1 MAKKRLEKP
10 RREVTKRQLSQWQ
23 RQKRRQRFILGL
35 GISVILAV
43 VGIVSA
49 GVYFGWYLTE
59 YKPLQEIVI
68 EVNDTRFDMDYY
80 VEALKFH
87 AAGAPSYQIEFLLAP
102 IAENI
107 QQNELIKQ
115 GALELGISIADDK
128 VSEELKGSDLPN
140 NQAVRDI
147 LRIQLLLTELREAYF
162 EPSVPLTAPQ
172 RHIMAMFLESQ
183 SQADEVFARLEA
195 GEDFA
200 QLAGELSLDSLTRE
214 NNGDLGW
221 RPQGILSELLNTSV
235 LSTYIFSSQ
244 VGVLSPPIYDEGK
257 AKGGLGYWLIEVL
270 ERREDPQ
277 EARVRAMLLASE
289 EEAQNVR
296 EWLEDGEDFAQ
307 LAGELSHLLGAE
319 DNKGDL
325 GWLAPGTMSQDFD
338 EFVFNPVTGFNMVSE
353 PIRDETATTSG
364 GYWLFKVVDSDTRE
378 LADEDRELLVSKALD
393 DWLSSILDDPKNT
406 VVSYLD
412 DEMKAFA
419 IDRVL
424 SG

>member
-10 RREVTKRQLSQWQ
+10 RREVTKRQLSRWQ
-23 RQKRRQRFILGL
+23 QQRRRQRFILGL
-35 GISVILAV
+35 GISVIMAV

-87 AAGAPSYQIEFLLAP
+87 AGGAPSYQIEFLLVP
-102 IAENI
+102 IVESI

-128 VSEELKGSDLPN
+128 VDAELKDRDLPD

-147 LRIQLLLTELREAYF
+147 LRTQLLLTELREAYF
-162 EPSVPLTAPQ
+162 EPGVPLTAPQ
-172 RHIMAMFLESQ
+172 RQIMAMFLESQ
-183 SQADEVFARLEA
+183 GQADEVTARLEA

-200 QLAGELSLDSLTRE
+200 QLAGELSLDSFTME

-221 RPQGILSELLNTSV
+221 RPQEVLPGLLNTSV
-235 LSTYIFSSQ
+235 LATYVFDSP
-244 VGVLSPPIYDEGK
+244 VGVLSQPIYDEEK
-257 AKGGLGYWLIEVL
+257 AKSLGYWIIEVL
-270 ERREDPQ
+270 ERREGP
-277 EARVRAMLLASE
+277 EETRVQAMLLASE
-289 EEAQNVR
+289 EEAQSVKAR
-296 EWLEDGEDFAQ
+296 LEAGEDFTQ
-307 LAGELSHLLGAE
+307 LAGELSQLLGAE
-319 DNKGDL
+319 DNKGGL
-325 GWLAPGTMSQDFD
+325 GWLAPGTMSQGFD
-338 EFVFNPVTGFNMVSE
+338 EFVFDSE
-353 PIRDETATTSG
+353 TEVHTISGPIRDEAATTSG
-364 GYWLFKVVDSDTRE
+364 GYWLFKVLANDTRE
-378 LADEDRELLVSKALD
+378 LADEDRESLVSKALD

-424 SG
+424 SS